1 MSTECQPSFSV
12 RAIGLVRSVLT
23 DRVGAPKQ
31 SHEGAPQAR
40 LEIDPAFVEGIQEL
54 KAGTE
59 IWILTW
65 LHQSDRSVLRV
76 HPRDDARNPLV
87 GVFATRSSDRP
98 NPIGLHRAR
107 VVFKTGNILGV
118 DCLEAVDLTP
128 IIDIKPVIESDTT
141 NR

>member
-1 MSTECQPSFSV
+1 MSTEYQPLFSM

-23 DRVGAPKQ
+23 DRVEAPKQ
-31 SHEGAPQAR
+31 SHEGAPEAR
-40 LEIDPAFVEGIQEL
+40 LEIDPAFVEGLEGL
-54 KAGTE
+54 TAGTE

-65 LHQSDRSVLRV
+65 LHQSDRTVFRV

-107 VVFKTGNILGV
+107 VLFKTGNLLGV
-118 DCLEAVDLTP
+118 DSLEAIDLTP